1 MHGHRFSTRAVCERR
16 PSSSGAVML
25 LLQPVMVMLPLWVVV
40 LVTLQCASTSIHVIC
55 RCEKMSFGT
64 HAIFG
69 DLARIQIGIPTIA
82 SITFHSSF
90 PLSHGTATAA
100 TTATCIANLLNLWR
114 CVLVDTAAFVRR
126 ILMIPHCR
134 AGHKRKRYAHER
146 STNRTIRSRHNRQR
160 TKRRRERI
168 QEVSL

>member
-1 MHGHRFSTRAVCERR
+1 MRTKTFVEWDRDVTASDGDAIIVVGCGVWSRR
-16 PSSSGAVML
+16 LDLS
-25 LLQPVMVMLPLWVVV
+25 VVV
-40 LVTLQCASTSIHVIC
+40 MS
-55 RCEKMSFGT
+55 EKNVVWHTRNFWRPRENSN
-64 HAIFG
+64 
-69 DLARIQIGIPTIA
+69 TIA